1 MFRHGGK
8 AACFACLIFVCGY
21 FPVFRVH
28 AADSAA
34 RVSGQASPSRPSV
47 ALTGDTPS
55 SVVTRSVPAPAAADF
70 ENQPLT
76 FPDGNR
82 SRSRPAAERR
92 TDSSLPPILSS
103 LFLVFV
109 ICGIF
114 VGILC
119 LAKKYLPGHRQ
130 LFSHPAVEVLGRTH
144 LDPRR
149 YLSLIRIGK
158 RILVVGVTPEDM
170 RTLSEITDESEIVGI
185 MEVARP
191 KTEQGKN
198 IFGLLFKQQV
208 LKTEAEENRIM
219 AEIQAREIE
228 EQAVRLREKVA
239 KTVEPSAL
247 GAGRPKSA
255 EGKGRRL
262 DLVG

>member
-8 AACFACLIFVCGY
+8 AACLFFVCGY
-21 FPVFRVH
+21 LLVFPVR

-34 RVSGQASPSRPSV
+34 SASGRASPPLPGV
-47 ALTGDTPS
+47 ALADDTPS
-55 SVVTRSVPAPAAADF
+55 GVATRSVPAPTAAADF
-70 ENQPLT
+70 ENRPLT

-92 TDSSLPPILSS
+92 TDSGLPPILSS
-103 LFLVFV
+103 LFLVLV

-158 RILVVGVTPEDM
+158 RILVVGVSPEDM
-170 RTLSEITDESEIVGI
+170 RTLSEITDEAEIVGI

-191 KTEQGKN
+191 KTEQGKS
-198 IFGLLFKQQV
+198 IFGLLFNQQV
-208 LKTEAEENRIM
+208 LKAEAEENRIM
-219 AEIQAREIE
+219 AEIRAREIE
-228 EQAVRLREKVA
+228 EQAVRLREKVTNA
-239 KTVEPSAL
+239 VDPSARD
-247 GAGRPKSA
+247 AGRPESP
-255 EGKGRRL
+255 GSKGRRL